1 MEYQDRCE
9 IIRMDGTVDAFG
21 EEIGSPIY
29 NGKADLQLPLGHSG
43 NPYTGFEFE
52 HEPIL
57 FIPVNNIF
65 FKINDYVKV
74 TTFYGRILEYTI
86 LNWEPIKDDDF
97 EELNNTCLWLKD
109 GRE

>member
-65 FKINDYVKV
+65 SSTFSPFRKISFFPFSGFNSK
-74 TTFYGRILEYTI
+74 
-86 LNWEPIKDDDF
+86 
-97 EELNNTCLWLKD
+97 
-109 GRE
+109 